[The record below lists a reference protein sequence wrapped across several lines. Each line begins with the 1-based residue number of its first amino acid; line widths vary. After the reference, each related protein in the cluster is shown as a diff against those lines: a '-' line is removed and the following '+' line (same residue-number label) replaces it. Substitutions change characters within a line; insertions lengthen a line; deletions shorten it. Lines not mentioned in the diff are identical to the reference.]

1 MNLILS
7 HYSALAKLQS
17 ATGDSITFIPRDVI
31 SWTNEMRQQAVCT
44 I

>member
-7 HYSALAKLQS
+7 HYNALAKLQS
-17 ATGDSITFIPRDVI
+17 ATGDIRRDVI

>member
-7 HYSALAKLQS
+7 HYNALAKLQS
-17 ATGDSITFIPRDVI
+17 ATAAFIRRDVI